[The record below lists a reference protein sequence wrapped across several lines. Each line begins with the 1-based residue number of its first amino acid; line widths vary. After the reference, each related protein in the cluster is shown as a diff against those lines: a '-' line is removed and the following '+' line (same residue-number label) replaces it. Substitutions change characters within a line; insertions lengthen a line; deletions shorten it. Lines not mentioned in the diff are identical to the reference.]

1 MPCLHILNIASF
13 DCPFTIAINF
23 AIVMGALFGASVL
36 LKGH

>member
-1 MPCLHILNIASF
+1 MPCLHILNIVSF

-23 AIVMGALFGASVL
+23 AIVMGSLFGAAVL